1 METGQEAAALMS
13 HTKPVVLALLTVVV
27 GAISASLL
35 NFMYNQGA
43 SLPRDGVEFGLVA
56 LVISLLSAWLA
67 AHVQRLKKRQETW
80 MSAVG
85 AARVAALSLALS
97 HTGAIFLGY
106 FGSQSLFIL
115 VNLGN
120 DALAETLW
128 KKIVA
133 VIGAVLMMVTG
144 IIIEKICTID
154 PEDPHSQTS
163 PGATPEAA

>member
-1 METGQEAAALMS
+1 MS
-13 HTKPVVLALLTVVV
+13 HTRPVVLVLLTVVV
-27 GAISASLL
+27 GALSATLL
-35 NFMYNQGA
+35 NFLYNQGA
-43 SLPRDGVEFGLVA
+43 SLPRDGVEFGLVV
-56 LVISLLSAWLA
+56 LIISLLSAWLA
-67 AHVQRLKKRQETW
+67 AQVQRLKKRQSTW

-106 FGSQSLFIL
+106 FGAQTLFIL

-120 DALAETLW
+120 DALADMLW

-133 VIGAVLMMVTG
+133 VIGAVLMTITG
-144 IIIEKICTID
+144 LVVEKICTID
-154 PEDPHSQTS
+154 PKDPKSQSS

>member
-1 METGQEAAALMS
+1 MS
-13 HTKPVVLALLTVVV
+13 HTKPIVLVLLTVVV
-27 GAISASLL
+27 GALSASLL

-43 SLPRDGVEFGLVA
+43 SLPRDGAEFGLVA
-56 LVISLLSAWLA
+56 LIISLLSAWLA
-67 AHVQRLKKRQETW
+67 AHVQRLKKRQATW

-106 FGSQSLFIL
+106 FGAQSIFIL

-133 VIGAVLMMVTG
+133 VIGAVLMVVTG
-144 IIIEKICTID
+144 LVIEKVCTID
-154 PEDPHSQTS
+154 PDDPKSQSS